1 MTVRIF
7 AAAGLT
13 LAAAFAPS
21 LASAQQQQ
29 RPAQPQQQQQQQPQ
43 AAPQQAAP
51 VAPRPVTGSTQG
63 WNKVCQKLENDREG
77 CIISQEVRAENGA
90 FLASLA
96 LQELQGENR
105 RQLIVVVP
113 LGMALQAGL
122 LVRVDQERALPAKFG
137 TCLPNGCFSGVD
149 VGPDLLA
156 QLRRGQNAFIT
167 VRNAQGVALDLTL
180 PLATFARA
188 YDGPATD
195 ARALQ
200 EQQRQLEDQLQR
212 RADEARERLRQ
223 QQGGGAAPAPATPAP
238 RQ

>member
-1 MTVRIF
+1 MTVRIW
-7 AAAGLT
+7 AAAGV
-13 LAAAFAPS
+13 AM
-21 LASAQQQQ
+21 LASIAPVAVSAQQQ
-29 RPAQPQQQQQQQPQ
+29 RPAQNQPAQPAQPPAQAQPQQS
-43 AAPQQAAP
+43 AP
-51 VAPRPVTGSTQG
+51 VAPRPVTGSTTG
-63 WNKVCQKLENDREG
+63 WQKVCQKLENDREG

-96 LQELQGENR
+96 LQELSGENR

-167 VRNAQGVALDLTL
+167 VRNAQGIALDLTL

-195 ARALQ
+195 ARAMQ

-223 QQGGGAAPAPATPAP
+223 QQGGAPAAPATPAP